1 MYRNRGGCNISRDS
15 TRYIIGEINFR
26 IRYRSCVIFM
36 REFANTGFGMRRVAA
51 GNDSRDAVYVL
62 PRSVFLSGP
71 TIAIYILNSTG
82 CRASATIV
90 KSKRQNAHR
99 FPLCTRPPTYAR
111 SRIRK
116 LASPSPSLSLKNREN
131 RSSRPPRLINRVPSV
146 FLVRKFLLILLSL
159 SLYNHFP
166 LRCCK
171 SILMKRKEKEVSI
184 KRILFSISFT
194 LRFLRFSFFFPAS
207 PFQLSLSFPR
217 FPPLFVSLSL
227 LVPSSFRADL
237 KVDRHALRSRGQK
250 WERRKGEEGGKE
262 KRRTEEVRS
271 G

>member
-159 SLYNHFP
+159 SLYNYFP

-184 KRILFSISFT
+184 KRILFSISFPA
-194 LRFLRFSFFFPAS
+194 LFFLLPRIPVSIIPIFPS
-207 PFQLSLSFPR
+207 VLS
-217 FPPLFVSLSL
+217 SLSL
-227 LVPSSFRADL
+227 LVPSSFRTDL

-250 WERRKGEEGGKE
+250 WERRKGEEGGKGKE
-262 KRRTEEVRS
+262 AD
-271 G
+271 